1 MENFAGAD
9 LHKKVT
15 QLGLLRKGKS
25 PSQFRFSND
34 PHTVEKVLGKLPS
47 GTKIAVEAT
56 STWWWFVGKVREL
69 GHEVYLSH
77 PKQTKAIASAR
88 LKSDKVDALM
98 LARLLKADLLP
109 MVWIPGEKE
118 RYVRELLTHRGRL
131 VRSRTAVINELHAVY
146 AKRNV
151 EVVGKAWLKAQPVP
165 YRAEELSGYGPR
177 IVKENVELLRFF
189 NEQIG
194 GLDKELRKIAN
205 EDPQAK
211 RLMSINGVGQAT
223 AVAVS
228 CWVGDIHRFANAKK
242 LVSYFGIAP
251 RVRQSAD
258 RERHGHISKEGSR
271 MVRWLLIQAALS
283 HTEKSK
289 GAVRKHYLGVRNRQG
304 KMIARVAAARKLV
317 GAMYH
322 MMKDQ
327 IDYEEFLRRGSSAQR
342 AR

>member
-15 QLGLLRKGKS
+15 QLAVLRERKP
-25 PSQFRFSND
+25 PSQYRFSND
-34 PHTVEKVLGKLPS
+34 PHTVEEVLKRLPS

-56 STWWWFVGKVREL
+56 GNWWWFVEKVREL
-69 GHEVYLSH
+69 GHEVFLSH

-118 RYVRELLTHRGRL
+118 RYVRELLSHRGRL

-151 EVVGKAWLKAQPVP
+151 EVVGKAWLKAHPVP
-165 YRAEELSGYGPR
+165 YRVKELSGYGSR
-177 IVKENVELLRFF
+177 IVKENVELLRFL
-189 NEQIG
+189 NEQID
-194 GLDKELRKIAN
+194 GLDKELRKIAK
-205 EDPQAK
+205 EDPQAN
-211 RLMSINGVGQAT
+211 RLMTLIGVGPAT

-242 LVSYFGIAP
+242 LTSYFGIAP

-258 RERHGHISKEGSR
+258 RERHGHITKEGSR
-271 MVRWLLIQAALS
+271 MVRWLLIQAAIS
-283 HTEKSK
+283 HTRVAK
-289 GAVRKHYLGVRNRQG
+289 GPSRKHYLGVRNRQG
-304 KMIARVAAARKLV
+304 KKIARVAAARKLLGV
-317 GAMYH
+317 MFH
-322 MMKDQ
+322 MMKDE
-327 IDYEEFLRRGSSAQR
+327 IDYEEFVRRGSSAQR